1 MDSFTDIHAML
12 EQVPGLASSIGME
25 KGMAFVR
32 LATRLKD
39 EILSKQKA
47 KHDPGQPP
55 QTLPENVSE
64 FLSNAVEILPEYVQ
78 GCWTAFA
85 HTIWQ
90 RDVNGDSRGE
100 DAKLFRR
107 YGLQGLLCE
116 LSFIVVSGLY

>member
-1 MDSFTDIHAML
+1 MDSFNNIHAML
-12 EQVPGLASSIGME
+12 EQVPGLVSSIGME

-32 LATRLKD
+32 LATQLKD

-47 KHDPGQPP
+47 THDPSQPP
-55 QTLPENVSE
+55 QTLPRNVSE
-64 FLSNAVEILPEYVQ
+64 FLSNAVKIPPKHVQ
-78 GCWTAFA
+78 GCWTAFT

-90 RDVNGDSRGE
+90 WDVNGDSRGK

-116 LSFIVVSGLY
+116 LSFIAVSCLY